1 MGFPSNWETC
11 REAPGPGPPVADT
24 PRPASSAGSHA
35 QAPPPPR
42 AADVSGLL
50 ARHSRGQ
57 TTRGVAGEAGDKCTE
72 QNCGGGDLAFL
83 VLRTERWGRRARS
96 PRASPRAPPPPHA
109 APRSLGRRVPG
120 RAPARPPAAQRAE
133 GPGATTL
140 LPAFVPGALGA
151 RPAAEPPA
159 FLPGPRVQRD
169 LRAAHVAKSS
179 PHPLRRSRTSL
190 TYPEIGYLR
199 GRSRR
204 TQQCKA
210 PLGGE

>member
-72 QNCGGGDLAFL
+72 QNCGGGDLALL

-96 PRASPRAPPPPHA
+96 ASPT
-109 APRSLGRRVPG
+109 
-120 RAPARPPAAQRAE
+120 APARCSPQPGPPRARARTSPSPCSAA
-133 GPGATTL
+133 GGGARRHHTAPRLRPRGAGRSAGSGTTR
-140 LPAFVPGALGA
+140 VSA
-151 RPAAEPPA
+151 RPAGPKGPPRGSRGQKQPPPTPA
-159 FLPGPRVQRD
+159 FSNFPDVPRNRVS
-169 LRAAHVAKSS
+169 K
-179 PHPLRRSRTSL
+179 RTV
-190 TYPEIGYLR
+190 
-199 GRSRR
+199 
-204 TQQCKA
+204 
-210 PLGGE
+210 

>member
-1 MGFPSNWETC
+1 MGFPSNWEAC
-11 REAPGPGPPVADT
+11 REAPGPGPPLADT

-72 QNCGGGDLAFL
+72 QNCGGGDLALL

-96 PRASPRAPPPPHA
+96 PSPT
-109 APRSLGRRVPG
+109 
-120 RAPARPPAAQRAE
+120 APARCSPQPGPPRARARTSPSPCSAA
-133 GPGATTL
+133 GG
-140 LPAFVPGALGA
+140 GA
-151 RPAAEPPA
+151 RRHHTAPRLRPWGAGGSAGSGTAA
-159 FLPGPRVQRD
+159 FLPGPWVQRD